1 MARQRSQTL
10 TDGELR
16 IMDVIWTLE
25 EASVKEVTDQLN
37 QRESVAYNTV
47 QTMLGILKDKGY
59 LSHRKQ
65 GRAFLYRP
73 LVDRRTAQGNALKH
87 LVSQF
92 FSGSPSA
99 LVQNL
104 LDSDDVDALE
114 IDQLRQLID
123 QAPDGENT
131 P

>member
-1 MARQRSQTL
+1 MN
-10 TDGELR
+10 
-16 IMDVIWTLE
+16 VVWTLE

-37 QRESVAYNTV
+37 QQEPVAYNTV

-87 LVSQF
+87 LVTQF
-92 FSGSPSA
+92 FSGSPKA

-104 LDSDDVDALE
+104 LDSSEVDALE
-114 IDQLRQLID
+114 IEQLRKLIEKT
-123 QAPDGENT
+123 PDT
-131 P
+131 PLDEESS

>member
-16 IMDVIWTLE
+16 IMDVVWTLG

-37 QRESVAYNTV
+37 QIESVAYNTV
-47 QTMLGILKDKGY
+47 QTMLGILTDKGY

-65 GRAFLYRP
+65 GRAFLYQP
-73 LVDRRTAQGNALKH
+73 LVDRHTAQKHALGH
-87 LVSQF
+87 LLSRF
-92 FSGSPSA
+92 FSGSPAA

-104 LDSDDVDALE
+104 MDSDQLDGLE
-114 IDQLRQLID
+114 IDRLKKIIED
-123 QAPDGENT
+123 APEGGQD
-131 P
+131 